1 MLEII
6 VVYIYYIIDF
16 DQHPGGDAS
25 RVLGHVSWKRTWP
38 HFRSSLGGGVLVLL
52 HIVGG
57 IAIVQSPDGVHQL
70 VVVLVGRVLAFWK
83 CKIDAYKLH

>member
-38 HFRSSLGGGVLVLL
+38 HFRSSLGEAYSFFFTLWGNSDCT
-52 HIVGG
+52 IPRWSSS
-57 IAIVQSPDGVHQL
+57 ACRCTCWAST
-70 VVVLVGRVLAFWK
+70 RVLEVQN
-83 CKIDAYKLH
+83 